1 MFTSEQ
7 SPMRFTSSLWI
18 ACFLATW
25 LGGTSF
31 AQCHASIEV
40 ADAGREDN
48 IPSSITSAA
57 PQGGEEDRTVVVE
70 LVLRKSG
77 AVHDATV
84 TKGPATLRTAA
95 IKAVRKH
102 NYKNWMNDWPFQR
115 DITVEV
121 QFTRDMAAPPKIR
134 RLMPGG
140 VSSCVPAGQPMG
152 YWPSPWSGVL
162 PQSFNDLLR
171 VQPIMPV
178 LAPNGTKYGSVC
190 VIPNSPEPPTRI
202 SPGGEYNPNTLTLRI
217 DKQEPIRWPHKQVVL
232 IDGLDLQTNHL
243 GVLTSDGKRIQSLRF
258 KFSEDDDA
266 KLCIYFD
273 GYQGVQL
280 GNKKNADWCR
290 VKVQDCW
297 R

>member
-1 MFTSEQ
+1 
-7 SPMRFTSSLWI
+7 MRFTSSLWI

-102 NYKNWMNDWPFQR
+102 NYKNWMNDWPFQL
-115 DITVEV
+115 DITVRATGRFDLISLFISR
-121 QFTRDMAAPPKIR
+121 QRKHK
-134 RLMPGG
+134 
-140 VSSCVPAGQPMG
+140 C
-152 YWPSPWSGVL
+152 PS
-162 PQSFNDLLR
+162 Q
-171 VQPIMPV
+171 
-178 LAPNGTKYGSVC
+178 T
-190 VIPNSPEPPTRI
+190 EP
-202 SPGGEYNPNTLTLRI
+202 
-217 DKQEPIRWPHKQVVL
+217 D
-232 IDGLDLQTNHL
+232 
-243 GVLTSDGKRIQSLRF
+243 
-258 KFSEDDDA
+258 
-266 KLCIYFD
+266 
-273 GYQGVQL
+273 
-280 GNKKNADWCR
+280 
-290 VKVQDCW
+290 
-297 R
+297 